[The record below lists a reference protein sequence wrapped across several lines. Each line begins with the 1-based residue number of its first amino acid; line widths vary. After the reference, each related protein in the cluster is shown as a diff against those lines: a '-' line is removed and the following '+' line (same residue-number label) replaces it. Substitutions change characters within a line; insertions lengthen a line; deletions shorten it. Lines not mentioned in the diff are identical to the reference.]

1 MECKDRNRPVKSRR
15 TIVLIETY
23 WNVKVKRGRS
33 DPDRRQRINRN
44 ILECKGMYSVLRS
57 APRSC
62 INRNILEC
70 KERRQMLIM
79 QHAGVLIETYWN
91 VKMIPAYNS
100 LRSSA
105 GINRNIL
112 ECKVTS
118 LEPSFTLDFRI
129 NRNILECKVYGI
141 CQELPGKQRINRNI
155 LECKDRSEAG
165 RRKHNSVLIETYWN
179 VKFRSYARLPYRP
192 CINRNILECKDKQ
205 TKSFEDQD
213 VEY

>member
-1 MECKDRNRPVKSRR
+1 MTKRIALISRCINRNILECKDRNRPVKSRR

-129 NRNILECKVYGI
+129 NRNILECK
-141 CQELPGKQRINRNI
+141 
-155 LECKDRSEAG
+155 DRSEAG

-179 VKFRSYARLPYRP
+179 VKLLVPCTYLLRP
-192 CINRNILECKDKQ
+192 G
-205 TKSFEDQD
+205 
-213 VEY
+213 Y